1 MSEEGEKASEVR
13 VRGTWTIY
21 LLFIILFG
29 LAWLYMYF
37 GVFLSPGPVS

>member
-1 MSEEGEKASEVR
+1 MNEEEKEMAKAP

-21 LLFIILFG
+21 IVFIVLFG

-37 GVFLSPGPVS
+37 DVFLSHGPVS